1 MFKRPGD
8 PEEHLQLYAIPAG
21 ALLAALAAGQAL
33 GVPEVTSMAYLASAG
48 LCIGSIGCLSNQS
61 TARTGNALGL
71 IGVGTGIAATLGGM
85 TGDPAVLGQV
95 LGALLSRGVDQNKL
109 DLVQSGL
116 AVCNASAASIL
127 GAPYSIL
134 VMPQVLS

>member
-8 PEEHLQLYAIPAG
+8 PDEHLQLYALPAA
-21 ALLAALAAGQAL
+21 ALLTSLAVGQAL
-33 GVPEVTSMAYLASAG
+33 GVQEVTSMAYLASAG

-85 TGDPAVLGQV
+85 TAGDTAVLGQV
-95 LGALLSRGVDQNKL
+95 LGTLQFYGVK
-109 DLVQSGL
+109 
-116 AVCNASAASIL
+116 
-127 GAPYSIL
+127 
-134 VMPQVLS
+134 QVLWENIYSYRSGHEHGSEAVFVTDSAFSRD